1 MHYGSV
7 GKNLE
12 INLSTGKSLKT
23 EVDTTARGMYLG
35 GRGTNTKLF
44 WDRVPPETD
53 PYSADNLMVFGV
65 GILTGT
71 PAPGANRT
79 ILTTLSPQ
87 TNLQTYSS
95 MGGFWGTELKHA
107 GYDNLIIS
115 GKSSKPVY
123 SKTYCHW
130 Q

>member
-1 MHYGSV
+1 MHYGTV

-12 INLSTGKSLKT
+12 INLSTGKNHRT
-23 EVDTTARGMYLG
+23 EVDTTVRDMYLG

-44 WDRVPPETD
+44 WDRVSPETE
-53 PYSADNLMVFGV
+53 PSSPDNLLVFGV
-65 GILTGT
+65 GVLTGT
-71 PAPGANRT
+71 LAPGANRT

-95 MGGFWGTELKHA
+95 LGGFWGAELKHA
-107 GYDNLIIS
+107 G
-115 GKSSKPVY
+115 KV
-123 SKTYCHW
+123 